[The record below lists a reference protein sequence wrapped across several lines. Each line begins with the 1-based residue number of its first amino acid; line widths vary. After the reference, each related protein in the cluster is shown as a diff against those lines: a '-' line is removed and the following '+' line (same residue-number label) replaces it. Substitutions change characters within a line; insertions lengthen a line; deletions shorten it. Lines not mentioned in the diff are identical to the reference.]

1 MRHAIPYTLLLILL
15 VSKVSGAEKLDS
27 KYTISYG
34 NPKAPIHIVEYFSF
48 GCAACLRAFAEEFEG
63 IRATYMETG
72 RVYWVM
78 HPHPVDLMTVHAMVC
93 LEALT
98 DQQRQ
103 VFLEAVVLEHVRRPE
118 FGILKLMTAA
128 MDVLKVHIP
137 DITDATILQS
147 TPAFKAAF
155 TYQQAT
161 PTFSGTPT
169 IFINGRL
176 IDAFPTR
183 SVIDEL
189 IHTEEG
195 RLK

>member
-1 MRHAIPYTLLLILL
+1 MRRALQNALIIMGM
-15 VSKVSGAEKLDS
+15 VSCVNGSGRLDP
-27 KYTISYG
+27 KYTICYG
-34 NPKAPIHIVEYFSF
+34 NPKAPIHIVEYFSL
-48 GCAACLRAFAEEFEG
+48 GCASCLRTFAEEFEG
-63 IRATYMETG
+63 IRETYINIG

-78 HPHPVDLMTVHAMVC
+78 HPHPVDLITVQAMVC
-93 LEALT
+93 LEALS
-98 DQQRQ
+98 DHQRR
-103 VFLEAVVLEHVRRPE
+103 VFLEAVLLEHARSPE
-118 FGILKLMTAA
+118 FGLLKLMKAA
-128 MDVLKVHIP
+128 MDVIKVHIP
-137 DITDATILQS
+137 DMTDATILQS

>member
-1 MRHAIPYTLLLILL
+1 MRCAIPYTFLLILL
-15 VSKVSGAEKLDS
+15 VSKVNGAEKLES
-27 KYTISYG
+27 KYTICYG

-48 GCAACLRAFAEEFEG
+48 GCAACLRTFAEEFEG
-63 IRATYMETG
+63 IRESYINTG

-78 HPHPVDLMTVHAMVC
+78 HPHPVDLITVQAMVC

-98 DQQRQ
+98 DQQRR
-103 VFLEAVVLEHVRRPE
+103 VFLEAVLLEHARSPE
-118 FGILKLMTAA
+118 FGLLKLMTAA

-137 DITDATILQS
+137 DVIDATVLQS
-147 TPAFKAAF
+147 TLAFKAAF
-155 TYQQAT
+155 TYQQAK
-161 PTFSGTPT
+161 PTFPGTPT

-183 SVIDEL
+183 AVIDEL

-195 RLK
+195 TLQ

>member
-1 MRHAIPYTLLLILL
+1 
-15 VSKVSGAEKLDS
+15 
-27 KYTISYG
+27 
-34 NPKAPIHIVEYFSF
+34 
-48 GCAACLRAFAEEFEG
+48 
-63 IRATYMETG
+63 
-72 RVYWVM
+72 M
-78 HPHPVDLMTVHAMVC
+78 HPHPVDLITVQAMAC

-98 DQQRQ
+98 DQQRR
-103 VFLEAVVLEHVRRPE
+103 VFLEAVVLEHDRSSE
-118 FGILKLMTAA
+118 FGLLKLMTAA

-137 DITDATILQS
+137 DVTDATVLQTTS
-147 TPAFKAAF
+147 AFKAAF

-161 PTFSGTPT
+161 PAFSGTPT

-183 SVIDEL
+183 NVIDEL

>member
-1 MRHAIPYTLLLILL
+1 MRHALQTVVMIMGL
-15 VSKVSGAEKLDS
+15 VSCVHGSATLDP
-27 KYTISYG
+27 KYTINYG

-48 GCAACLRAFAEEFEG
+48 GCAPCLRTFAEEFEY
-63 IRATYMETG
+63 IRATYMDTG

-78 HPHPVDLMTVHAMVC
+78 HPHPVDLITVQAMVC

-98 DQQRQ
+98 DQQRR
-103 VFLEAVVLEHVRRPE
+103 VFLEAVVLEHVRSPE
-118 FGILKLMTAA
+118 LGLLQLMMAA
-128 MDVLKVHIP
+128 MGVLTIHIP
-137 DITDATILQS
+137 DVTDATVLQM

-155 TYQQAT
+155 TYQQAK

-183 SVIDEL
+183 NVIDAV
-189 IHTEEG
+189 IHTEE
-195 RLK
+195 RRHE

>member
-1 MRHAIPYTLLLILL
+1 MRHALHNAVMIIGL
-15 VSKVSGAEKLDS
+15 VSCVNGSTTLDS
-27 KYTISYG
+27 KYTICYG

-48 GCAACLRAFAEEFEG
+48 GCASCLRTFAGEFESL
-63 IRATYMETG
+63 RETYMDTG

-78 HPHPVDLMTVHAMVC
+78 HPHPVDLITVQAMVC
-93 LEALT
+93 LDSLN
-98 DQQRQ
+98 DHQRR
-103 VFLEAVVLEHVRRPE
+103 VFLEAVVLEHDRSPE
-118 FGILKLMTAA
+118 FGLLKLMTAA

-137 DITDATILQS
+137 DVTDATVLQS

-155 TYQQAT
+155 SYQQAKA
-161 PTFSGTPT
+161 TFSGTPT

-183 SVIDEL
+183 NVIDEL

-195 RLK
+195 TLQ

>member
-1 MRHAIPYTLLLILL
+1 MSHTLRNALIIMGLF
-15 VSKVSGAEKLDS
+15 SGVNGSAMLDS
-27 KYTISYG
+27 KYIIAYG
-34 NPKAPIHIVEYFSF
+34 NPKAPIQIVEYFSF
-48 GCAACLRAFAEEFEG
+48 GCASCLRTFAEEFEG
-63 IRATYMETG
+63 TRETYINTG
-72 RVYWVM
+72 RVHWVM
-78 HPHPVDLMTVHAMVC
+78 HPHPVDLITVQAMVC

-103 VFLEAVVLEHVRRPE
+103 VFLEAVVLEHVRSPE

-161 PTFSGTPT
+161 PAFSGTPT

-189 IHTEEG
+189 IQTEEG
-195 RLK
+195 RQT

>member
-1 MRHAIPYTLLLILL
+1 MRYGLHKALLIMGL
-15 VSKVSGAEKLDS
+15 VSSVNGSTPLDP

-48 GCAACLRAFAEEFEG
+48 GCIACLRIFAKEFEG
-63 IRATYMETG
+63 IRSTYIDTG

-78 HPHPVDLMTVHAMVC
+78 HPHPVDLLTVQAMVC

-98 DQQRQ
+98 DQQQR
-103 VFLEAVVLEHVRRPE
+103 VFLEAVVLEHDRSPE
-118 FGILKLMTAA
+118 FELLTLMTAA

-137 DITDATILQS
+137 DVTDATVLQMTS
-147 TPAFKAAF
+147 AFKAAF
-155 TYQQAT
+155 TYQQAQ
-161 PTFSGTPT
+161 PAFSGTPT

-183 SVIDEL
+183 SVIDAIIL
-189 IHTEEG
+189 KEEG
-195 RLK
+195 TLQ